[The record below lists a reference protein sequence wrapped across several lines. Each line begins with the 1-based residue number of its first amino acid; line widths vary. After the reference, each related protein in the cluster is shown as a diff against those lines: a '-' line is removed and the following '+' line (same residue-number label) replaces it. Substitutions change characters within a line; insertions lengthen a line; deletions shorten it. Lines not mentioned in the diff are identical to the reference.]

1 MDQGLGQRLFDF
13 AINVILFIRKLPHGK
28 EYDVI
33 KYQLTKSATSSGA
46 NYEEAQAASSKLDF
60 KNKINISLR
69 EMRESSY
76 WLKII
81 ERIYPSDKELD
92 QLKKESEEL
101 KKILGSISSKFKR

>member
-13 AINVILFIRKLPHGK
+13 AINVILFMRKLPHGK

-81 ERIYPSDKELD
+81 ERIYPSDK
-92 QLKKESEEL
+92 
-101 KKILGSISSKFKR
+101 

>member
-1 MDQGLGQRLFDF
+1 MDQGLDQRLFDF